1 MTEREYS
8 FPSRKDKVLFE
19 RLMLE
24 INQAGL
30 SWRTV
35 LKKLAAFAT
44 AFDGFDIDKV
54 AAYGAGEKR
63 QLLADSGIVRNRM
76 KIEAV
81 IENARRLQ

>member
-1 MTEREYS
+1 MTECEYG

-19 RLMLE
+19 RLVPE

-44 AFDGFDIDKV
+44 AFAGFDIDKV
-54 AAYGAGEKR
+54 AAYGAREKR
-63 QLLADSGIVRNRM
+63 RLLADSGIVRNRM